1 MGNPVD
7 KRLCMRFLVR
17 GRVQGVFFRASTRR
31 KAMDLGLCGYANN
44 LPDGGVEVVAC
55 GQAGGLRELET
66 WLWEGPPM
74 ARVLEVMCT
83 ELPYTERSGFE
94 TG

>member
-1 MGNPVD
+1 MSTPVD
-7 KRLCMRFLVR
+7 KRLCMRFLVH

-44 LPDGGVEVVAC
+44 RSDGGVEVLAC
-55 GQAGGLRELET
+55 GPLDAVRELEA

-74 ARVLEVMCT
+74 AKVQGVTGT
-83 ELPYTERSGFE
+83 ELPYAECPGFE